1 MFTVSQLNFFF
12 YVFWTFKLNV
22 CFNFSFKWYRL
33 TPRGSF
39 LDICLLHLTEVGFL
53 WSVLWLGRRDSHFT
67 WLAGQLVFYGSKLK
81 ATVSGKLE
89 VKKALRF
96 VTIQCLKRLR
106 NCGIVKTSCSS
117 WLVVS
122 EPVYLCF
129 KSKFFFFNFLFFVF
143 VNCFDVMMLNINFLK
158 KYYFDV
164 FPNKKHFKKTV
175 VL

>member
-1 MFTVSQLNFFF
+1 MNIAMFTVSQLNFFF
-12 YVFWTFKLNV
+12 NVFWTLKLNV

-129 KSKFFFFNFLFFVF
+129 KSKFFFFNFLFFCICKLF
-143 VNCFDVMMLNINFLK
+143 WCDDVKYKFLK
-158 KYYFDV
+158 KILFWCI
-164 FPNKKHFKKTV
+164 FK
-175 VL
+175 